1 MPRPGPDTALTG
13 RRHRR
18 LRVDGLRHCGDLPAQ
33 RLVGARGSA
42 RQRELGARGSP
53 DMASRIDNP
62 NLDVEPDDVL
72 VLRNAGPKG
81 APGMA
86 DAGYL
91 SL

>member
-1 MPRPGPDTALTG
+1 MGCDIAAIF
-13 RRHRR
+13 
-18 LRVDGLRHCGDLPAQ
+18 LRSGWSVRA
-33 RLVGARGSA
+33 GSA

-53 DMASRIDNP
+53 DMASRIDDP